1 MEDLT
6 SNWLWYGELRP
17 LSGPGAR
24 RQWSP
29 ERTEAQRKQALTRW
43 QCRQQ
48 CSDDSRDGAEAAVR
62 SCTVSAETGSTLFS
76 CFTPKSDF
84 VGCKNQL
91 HQAAGRCLFPA
102 LVAPTLPT

>member
-43 QCRQQ
+43 QLRQQ
-48 CSDDSRDGAEAAVR
+48 CGDGSRDGRRWLCVHAL
-62 SCTVSAETGSTLFS
+62 CLQ
-76 CFTPKSDF
+76 K
-84 VGCKNQL
+84 
-91 HQAAGRCLFPA
+91 QA
-102 LVAPTLPT
+102 